1 VIDLAIEA
9 IRKRRSIR
17 RYEEKD
23 ISDEQVRAVLEAAR
37 CAPSWANK
45 QGWQL
50 MVMRDADKREKVSG
64 VLGGNPASKAVAQA
78 PVLLVVC
85 MDPAASGV
93 MKGKEY
99 YMADA
104 GILMDH
110 LMLEAAELGLGTVFI
125 GSFDENGVR
134 EVLGVPDDYRIVAM
148 TPLGYPAKMPGERP
162 RNELDDMV
170 HWDTW

>member
-1 VIDLAIEA
+1 MAIEA
-9 IRKRRSIR
+9 IKKRRSIR
-17 RYEEKD
+17 KYEETD
-23 ISDEQVRAVLEAAR
+23 VGDEQVKQVIETAR
-37 CAPSWANK
+37 YAPSWANK

-50 MVMRDADKREKVSG
+50 MVIRDAGTRNKVAEI
-64 VLGGNPASKAVAQA
+64 LEGNPAQRAVATA

-85 MDPAASGV
+85 ADPGASGV
-93 MKGKEY
+93 QKGKEY

-125 GSFDENGVR
+125 GMFDEDGIR
-134 EVLGVPDDYRIVAM
+134 GVLGVPEQFRIVGM
-148 TPLGYPAKMPGERP
+148 TPLGYPAKTPSERP
-162 RNELDDMV
+162 RNELDDIV

>member
-1 VIDLAIEA
+1 MAIEA
-9 IRKRRSIR
+9 VRKRRSIR

-23 ISDEQVRAVLEAAR
+23 ISDEQVREVLEAAR
-37 CAPSWANK
+37 YAPSWANM

-50 MVMRDADKREKVSG
+50 MVVRDAGIRGKVSD
-64 VLGGNPASKAVAQA
+64 VLGGNPAAKAVLQA

-93 MKGKEY
+93 MKGREY

-110 LMLEAAELGLGTVFI
+110 IMLEAAEIGLGTVFI
-125 GSFDENGVR
+125 GSYDEDGVR
-134 EVLGVPDDYRIVAM
+134 EVLGVPDEYRIVAM
-148 TPLGYPAKMPGERP
+148 TPLGYPAKTPGERP
-162 RNELDDMV
+162 RKDLDDMV

>member
-1 VIDLAIEA
+1 MDLAIEA
-9 IRKRRSIR
+9 IEKRRSIR

-23 ISDEQVRAVLEAAR
+23 VSDEQVRAVLEVAR
-37 CAPSWANK
+37 FAPSWANM

-50 MVMRDADKREKVSG
+50 MVIRDAAIRGKVAA
-64 VLGGNPASKAVAQA
+64 VIEGNPGANAVMQA

-85 MDPAASGV
+85 MDPTASGV

-110 LMLEAAELGLGTVFI
+110 LMLQAAELGLGTVFI
-125 GSFDENGVR
+125 GSFEEDGVR
-134 EVLGVPDDYRIVAM
+134 EVLGVPDEYRVVGM
-148 TPLGYPAKMPGERP
+148 TPLGYPAKMPKERP

>member
-1 VIDLAIEA
+1 MAIEA

-23 ISDEQVRAVLEAAR
+23 VSDEQVRELLEVAR
-37 CAPSWANK
+37 YAPSWANK

-50 MVMRDADKREKVSG
+50 MVIRDAGIRGKVAA
-64 VLGGNPASKAVAQA
+64 VIEGNPASKAVAQA

-85 MDPAASGV
+85 MDPTASGV
-93 MKGKEY
+93 QKGKEY
-99 YMADA
+99 YMTDA

-110 LMLEAAELGLGTVFI
+110 IMLEAAEMGLGTVFV
-125 GSFDENGVR
+125 GFYDEDGVG
-134 EVLGVPDDYRIVAM
+134 EVLGVPDEYRIVAM
-148 TPLGYPAKMPGERP
+148 TPLGYPAKMPGERQ
-162 RNELDDMV
+162 RNEIDDMV

>member
-1 VIDLAIEA
+1 MAVDA

-23 ISDEQVRAVLEAAR
+23 VSDEELRQVLDSARYAA
-37 CAPSWANK
+37 SWANK

-50 MVMRDADKREKVSG
+50 MVVRSPETREKVAG
-64 VLGGNPASKAVAQA
+64 VLEGNPAQKAVAQA

-85 MDPAASGV
+85 MDPSASGEHR
-93 MKGKEY
+93 GKEY

-110 LMLEAAELGLGTVFI
+110 LMLEAAELGLGTVFV
-125 GSFDENGVR
+125 GLFDEEGVR
-134 EVLGVPDDYRIVAM
+134 EVLGVPEEYRIVGL
-148 TPLGYPAKMPGERP
+148 TPLGWPAKAPKERP
-162 RNELDDMV
+162 RLELDEMV
-170 HWDTW
+170 HWEKW